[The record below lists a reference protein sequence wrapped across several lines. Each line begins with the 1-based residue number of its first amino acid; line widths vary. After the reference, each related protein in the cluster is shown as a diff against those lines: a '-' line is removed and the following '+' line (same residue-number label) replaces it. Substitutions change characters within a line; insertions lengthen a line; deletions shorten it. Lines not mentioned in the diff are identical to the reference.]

1 MIARLLARLRAP
13 LPAERLRRDPPPPSQ
28 FEVCLAFVLHHEGK
42 FVNHPR
48 DPGGATNLGITL
60 ATLQHW
66 RGRPTSVDDVLG
78 LQREEAAEIYRARFW
93 QPLRCDELPAGL
105 DLMVFDFGV
114 NAGPR
119 TSARHLQRVLGVTQ
133 DGAIGP
139 VTLGAARTA
148 DVGATIA
155 ALGNLRLDYYRRLP
169 TWDAFG
175 RGWERRTRAA
185 VARAVEMAPS

>member
-13 LPAERLRRDPPPPSQ
+13 LPAEPLRQNSQ
-28 FEVCLAFVLHHEGK
+28 PTARFDRCVAFVLDHEGG

-48 DPGGATNLGITL
+48 DPGGATNMGITL

-66 RGRPTSVDDVLG
+66 RGRPTSVEDVRNLE
-78 LQREEAAEIYRARFW
+78 RAEAAAIYRARFW
-93 QPLRCDELPAGL
+93 HAMRCDQLPAGV

-114 NAGPR
+114 NAGPAR
-119 TSARHLQRVLGVTQ
+119 SVRHLQLVLGVMP

-139 VTLGAARTA
+139 VTLSAARAA
-148 DVGATIA
+148 DAKATIA
-155 ALGNLRLDYYRRLP
+155 ALGHLRLDYYRRLP

-175 RGWERRTRAA
+175 RGWERRTREA
-185 VARAVEMAPS
+185 VARAMEMAA